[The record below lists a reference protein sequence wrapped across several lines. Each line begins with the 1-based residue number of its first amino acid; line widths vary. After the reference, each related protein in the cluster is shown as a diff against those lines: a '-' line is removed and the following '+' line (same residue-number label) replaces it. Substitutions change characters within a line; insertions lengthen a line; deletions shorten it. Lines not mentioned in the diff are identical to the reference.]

1 MIKIFRKIRYDLIG
15 KNKTGKYFKYAIGE
29 ILLVVIGILIAL
41 SINNWNESKKESKI
55 RNNYYE
61 QILHDLKKDTAYIN
75 QEIAFLNSSIS
86 SYTEY
91 LKILTTKESADE
103 IISEFTQIKL
113 NWQFTYLNFN
123 TNTIESLISTGDI
136 KLIPD
141 AIRNRLLDLRNTQ
154 NTLKETTS
162 GNNAVYLNS
171 SRKALG
177 MGAINYILEFHP
189 NMAGDLVRAED
200 KVSIINL
207 LNEAF
212 QLKNFT
218 EQELS
223 KSLNYTLESIDELSK
238 LIKEELK
245 K

>member
-1 MIKIFRKIRYDLIG
+1 MSE
-15 KNKTGKYFKYAIGE
+15 NKTGKYLKYAVGE
-29 ILLVVIGILIAL
+29 IFLVVIGILIAL
-41 SINNWNESKKESKI
+41 QINNWNENRKESKI
-55 RNNYYE
+55 RNNYYQ
-61 QILHDLKKDTAYIN
+61 QILRDLKKDTVYIN

-86 SYTEY
+86 LYTEY
-91 LKILTTKESADE
+91 LKNLTTKESADE
-103 IISEFTQIKL
+103 IISELAQLKL
-113 NWQFTYLNFN
+113 NWEFTYLNFN

-154 NTLKETTS
+154 NTLIETTS

-177 MGAINYILEFHP
+177 LGGINLILEFHP
-189 NMAGDLVRAED
+189 NMSDSLIPDKD
-200 KVSIINL
+200 KVAMINIINTS
-207 LNEAF
+207 F

-223 KSLNYTLESIDELSK
+223 KNLNYTLVYIDELSK
-238 LIKEELK
+238 LIKEELNK
-245 K
+245 

>member
-1 MIKIFRKIRYDLIG
+1 MIKFFRKIRQNLLSAG
-15 KNKTGKYFKYAIGE
+15 KTGKYFLYAIGE
-29 ILLVVIGILIAL
+29 IILVVIGILIAL

-61 QILHDLKKDTAYIN
+61 QILQDLKKDTSYIN
-75 QEIAFLNSSIS
+75 GEIAFLNSNIS
-86 SYTEY
+86 LYTNY
-91 LKILTTKESADE
+91 VTNLNTKESIGDV
-103 IISEFTQIKL
+103 INEFTKLKL

-136 KLIPD
+136 KLMPD
-141 AIRNRLLDLRNTQ
+141 DIRNRLLDLRNIQ
-154 NTLKETTS
+154 STLIETTS

-177 MGAINYILEFHP
+177 LGAINYILEFHP
-189 NMAGDLVRAED
+189 NLTDRLNRAED
-200 KVSIINL
+200 KISIINL
-207 LNEAF
+207 LNESF

-223 KSLNYTLESIDELSK
+223 KSLKYTLVSIDELSK
-238 LIKEELK
+238 LIHEELK